1 MMHILLADAGSTK
14 TAWRCFAGKDIVFDY
29 EGDGINPSLMS
40 ESEIEQIIETDI
52 KSRIINDYIKHVY
65 FFVAGGVD
73 ANSQMKVQQAMSL
86 IFPDAHFHI
95 GSDLEGAA
103 MGLLG
108 KEKGIACI
116 LGTGSNSCLWDGI
129 FISKTTPSL
138 GYIAGDEGSAT
149 HIGKMILRDYV
160 RNKVPVNVKDLLD
173 ERIPGDYS
181 HIIRRIYHEPMP
193 NRFLA
198 SFFTYTLPI
207 KNETYLQNI
216 YRSAF
221 QEFIN
226 QHLAN
231 YPKGLKVGFVGGVAY
246 ELSKELTQ
254 VCQQNEINIFS
265 ILKNP
270 LEKLQTEI
278 ASEFNFTQEIS

>member
-14 TAWRCFAGKDIVFDY
+14 TAWRCFSGKDIVFDF
-29 EGDGINPSLMS
+29 EGDGINPMLMS
-40 ESEIEQIIETDI
+40 ENEIEQIIETDI
-52 KSRIINDYIKHVY
+52 KSRIVNDYIKHVY

-73 ANSQMKVQQAMSL
+73 ASSQLKVQQAMSL

-103 MGLLG
+103 IGLLG

-116 LGTGSNSCLWDGI
+116 LGTGSNSCLWDGL
-129 FISKTTPSL
+129 FISKNTPSL

-149 HIGKMILRDYV
+149 YIGKIILRDYV
-160 RNKVPVNVKDLLD
+160 RNKMPANIKLFLD
-173 ERIPGDYS
+173 DKIPGDYS
-181 HIIRRIYHEPMP
+181 HVIRNLYHGQFP
-193 NRFLA
+193 NRYLS
-198 SFFTYTLPI
+198 SFFTLTLPF
-207 KNETYLQNI
+207 KKEQYLQDI
-216 YRSAF
+216 YHFAF

-226 QHLAN
+226 QHISN
-231 YPKGLKVGFVGGVAY
+231 YPRDLKVGFVGGVAN
-246 ELSKELTQ
+246 ELKDELMQ
-254 VCQQNEINIFS
+254 VCLQNGIEVFS

-270 LEKLQTEI
+270 LDKLQTEI